1 MYMRAYTDVHMFTLY
16 VHVMYTRTRARAH
29 TQSTTCHVTGKTLL
43 TPAQEYLLHCGDP
56 RCCSAAYDT
65 AIHVLLV
72 QARDL
77 GPMT

>member
-16 VHVMYTRTRARAH
+16 VHVCIHARARAH
-29 TQSTTCHVTGKTLL
+29 TQRTTCHVTGKTLL

>member
-16 VHVMYTRTRARAH
+16 VHVCIHARARTH
-29 TQSTTCHVTGKTLL
+29 TQRTCHVTGKTLL